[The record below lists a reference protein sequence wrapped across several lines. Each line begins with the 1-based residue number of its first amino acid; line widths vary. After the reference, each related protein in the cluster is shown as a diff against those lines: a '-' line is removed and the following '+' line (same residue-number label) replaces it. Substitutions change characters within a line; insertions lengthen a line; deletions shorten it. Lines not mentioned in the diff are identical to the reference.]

1 MVSCRYEVVL
11 AEIGV
16 RASSK
21 SSKTLV
27 AFVVDALNSGI
38 ACSVLAHFAS
48 PTRIRAAT
56 KSPISS
62 IPTPDCPTAFS
73 WEFAAAAA
81 PRDRANKMEPAASL
95 GARGSWATITAS
107 RSGIY

>member
-27 AFVVDALNSGI
+27 AFVVDALN
-38 ACSVLAHFAS
+38 LMQ
-48 PTRIRAAT
+48 
-56 KSPISS
+56 
-62 IPTPDCPTAFS
+62 
-73 WEFAAAAA
+73 
-81 PRDRANKMEPAASL
+81 DRK
-95 GARGSWATITAS
+95 ITAVIITS
-107 RSGIY
+107 AENKPIGILHIQDLLKVGAA